1 MKEYD
6 IDKLVSE
13 IDFSINNFND
23 YGNGILLTNSEVL
36 VLEKYSINY
45 KDCSSLKEL
54 IYKVE
59 NYLESED
66 YGLEDLENVSLSI
79 SERNYYYY
87 TNK

>member
-1 MKEYD
+1 MKDYD
-6 IDKLVSE
+6 IEKLVSN
-13 IDFSINNFND
+13 IDFSVNSFND
-23 YGNGILLTNSEVL
+23 YGNGILLTNSEVV
-36 VLEKYSINY
+36 VLDKYRINY

-59 NYLESED
+59 AYLESED